1 MGFEYG
7 SQTIEIRNPFRLEGA
22 AYLVR
27 GLVTAPLGVYL
38 ILKVSGGLPFA
49 AGVLLVGAACYAVS
63 FGLFKLFRFYVG
75 RGAPTNLARTRG
87 SASSLAPGS
96 EGAFSHLGIYD
107 PPSVL
112 SEMLLARKNV
122 TFEEPRGWL
131 SRLMHGLSFRLI
143 FLPHP
148 MRWGALKSFMAC
160 WYVLVVL
167 LALGFALL
175 YARATGLFD
184 LETSPVVGYLAA
196 AALAVSLV
204 AWIRFQPSPLWRNS
218 DLRRPR
224 TWSSTIPFHKRP
236 VRQLL
241 NVGLWIGVPILLTW
255 QLVSAERVGSLTP
268 LPVSPRPWLIAL
280 AVAVTGSFG
289 YALIVALRRA
299 PRELVPTDVAEYRS
313 HWQESVHPMDIFR
326 AVDMT
331 LANHRYREI
340 PNRVYLHQ
348 EPDLLGQGSQNK
360 GEFSGE
366 TLQEIQPVPLE
377 RPPRDPWVIAG
388 VIAGQGLLLAATV
401 WLFGLVSQGL
411 EPAWPGLATGSLG
424 PLLLW
429 LSGRS
434 VAATA
439 NLHLGELHFQSQLI
453 AFRASGTYAESRLAT
468 GMSIY
473 DSTRSENTFVRSS
486 LTPWLV
492 VSRIHSSMIA
502 VSGAMNLEQPR
513 YVLAMEENR
522 ALCNELVADVQ
533 AYLRERQVMA
543 SVQSAADLEAASNL
557 HQMNERTRAAQPVLL
572 HAPVSEDLRRAHLE
586 HGSADDDDA

>member
-27 GLVTAPLGVYL
+27 GLVTAPLGIYL
-38 ILKVSGGLPFA
+38 ILNVPGELPFA
-49 AGVLLVGAACYAVS
+49 AGVLLTGAALYAVS

-87 SASSLAPGS
+87 SASTLAPGAQ
-96 EGAFSHLGIYD
+96 GGFSYLGIYD

-148 MRWGALKSFMAC
+148 MRWGALKAFMAS
-160 WYVLVVL
+160 WYL
-167 LALGFALL
+167 LAGLFALGFTLL

-184 LETSPVVGYLAA
+184 LATSPVADYLGAA
-196 AALAVSLV
+196 TLV
-204 AWIRFQPSPLWRNS
+204 MGLVVWSRFQPSPLWRNT

-241 NVGLWIGVPILLTW
+241 NLGLWIGTPIMLTW
-255 QLVSAERVGSLTP
+255 LLVSAEREGALVP
-268 LPVSPRPWLIAL
+268 LPASPWPWLVAL
-280 AVAVTGSFG
+280 TVAVVGSFG
-289 YALIVALRRA
+289 YALVVALRRA

-377 RPPRDPWVIAG
+377 RQPRDPWVLAG
-388 VIAGQGLLLAATV
+388 VIAAQGLLLAASW
-401 WLFGLVSQGL
+401 WLFSAVNQGIEPTLQGL
-411 EPAWPGLATGSLG
+411 SSASLG

-429 LSGRS
+429 LLGRS

-439 NLHLGELHFQSQLI
+439 NLHVGELHFQSQLI

-513 YVLAMEENR
+513 YVLSMEQNH

-557 HQMNERTRAAQPVLL
+557 HQMNERTRAVQPALP
-572 HAPVSEDLRRAHLE
+572 HAPVSEDLRRAQLG
-586 HGSADDDDA
+586 HGLSADEDA